1 MDDIILLVRITKYGD
16 FMEFIKLL
24 VQINE
29 IFHRSM
35 KQYKEEIIGK
45 GDYSDVTINQLIYLE
60 AIFQMDNPT
69 VSDLADHLEVSK
81 ASASIGVRKLI
92 KSGLAY
98 KTQSLNDHRI
108 NYISLSEDG
117 TRLIEAEVRA
127 LSDFSE
133 KVKSALSEEE
143 ITHLIEIFKKIVSRY
158 EE

>member
-1 MDDIILLVRITKYGD
+1 
-16 FMEFIKLL
+16 MEFIKLL

-60 AIFQMDNPT
+60 AIFQLENPT
-69 VSDLADHLEVSK
+69 VSDLADHLDVSK

-92 KSGLAY
+92 ENELAQ
-98 KTQSLNDHRI
+98 KTQSTDDHRI
-108 NYISLSEDG
+108 HYINLSEKG
-117 TRLIEAEVRA
+117 TRLIQAEVRA

-133 KVKSALSEEE
+133 NIKSVLSEEE
-143 ITHLIEIFKKIVSRY
+143 IERLIEIFKKIVSQY
-158 EE
+158 ER